1 MSAMVA
7 QVELV
12 ELQVALADSTGV
24 MVLPNVVSLDLSI
37 QLSHTALTHHLDKL
51 SQTGGGCPPVAAL

>member
-1 MSAMVA
+1 MVA

-51 SQTGGGCPPVAAL
+51 SQTDGGCPPVAAL